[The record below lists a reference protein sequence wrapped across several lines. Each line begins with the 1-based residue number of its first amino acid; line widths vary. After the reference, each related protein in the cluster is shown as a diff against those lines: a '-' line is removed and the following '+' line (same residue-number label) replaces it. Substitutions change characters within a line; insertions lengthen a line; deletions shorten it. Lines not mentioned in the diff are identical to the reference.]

1 MYGDGVGGAGFAGW
15 GGVGWG
21 RGRVSIDG
29 RLHVSVSVWSYILRL
44 AGLYKYFATGIIP
57 CENDGTG
64 QGNFDLVIVL

>member
-1 MYGDGVGGAGFAGW
+1 MGMGW
-15 GGVGWG
+15 EGQGLPGGVGWG
-21 RGRVSIDG
+21 RGRVSTDG

>member
-1 MYGDGVGGAGFAGW
+1 MGMGW
-15 GGVGWG
+15 EGQGLPGGVGWG

>member
-1 MYGDGVGGAGFAGW
+1 MGMGW
-15 GGVGWG
+15 EGQGLPGGVGWG
-21 RGRVSIDG
+21 RGWVSIDG